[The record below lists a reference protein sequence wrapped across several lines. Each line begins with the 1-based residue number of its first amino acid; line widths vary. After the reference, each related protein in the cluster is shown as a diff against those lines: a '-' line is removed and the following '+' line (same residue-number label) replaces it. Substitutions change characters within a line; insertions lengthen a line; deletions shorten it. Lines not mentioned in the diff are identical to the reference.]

1 MMTLYERFL
10 ESEYV
15 RGCVV
20 THSDEEDEDEDE
32 EEEDE
37 EEEDEE
43 EDEEE
48 EDEEEDDDEG
58 VRTHVHYVLKAGEAG
73 KALRCSST

>member
-1 MMTLYERFL
+1 MYERFL
-10 ESEYV
+10 ESEWV
-15 RGCVV
+15 NGCVV
-20 THSDEEDEDEDE
+20 THSEEE

-37 EEEDEE
+37 EDDDEE
-43 EDEEE
+43 EAEEE
-48 EDEEEDDDEG
+48 EDDDDEG

>member
-1 MMTLYERFL
+1 MYERFL
-10 ESEYV
+10 ESEWV
-15 RGCVV
+15 NGCVV
-20 THSDEEDEDEDE
+20 THSEEE

-37 EEEDEE
+37 EDD
-43 EDEEE
+43 DEEE
-48 EDEEEDDDEG
+48 EEEKEEDDDEG

>member
-1 MMTLYERFL
+1 MYERFL
-10 ESEYV
+10 ESEWV
-15 RGCVV
+15 NGCVV
-20 THSDEEDEDEDE
+20 THSEEE

-37 EEEDEE
+37 EDDD
-43 EDEEE
+43 DEEE
-48 EDEEEDDDEG
+48 EEEQEDDDEG

>member
-1 MMTLYERFL
+1 MTVYERFL

-32 EEEDE
+32 A
-37 EEEDEE
+37 
-43 EDEEE
+43 E

>member
-1 MMTLYERFL
+1 MYERFL
-10 ESEYV
+10 ESEWV
-15 RGCVV
+15 NGCVV
-20 THSDEEDEDEDE
+20 THSEEE

-37 EEEDEE
+37 EEEEE
-43 EDEEE
+43 E
-48 EDEEEDDDEG
+48 EEEDDDEG

>member
-1 MMTLYERFL
+1 MTVYERFL
-10 ESEYV
+10 ESEWV
-15 RGCVV
+15 NGCVV
-20 THSDEEDEDEDE
+20 THSEEE

-37 EEEDEE
+37 EDD
-43 EDEEE
+43 DEEE
-48 EDEEEDDDEG
+48 EEEEEEDDDEG

>member
-1 MMTLYERFL
+1 MYERFL
-10 ESEYV
+10 ESEWV
-15 RGCVV
+15 NGCVV
-20 THSDEEDEDEDE
+20 THSEEEEE

-37 EEEDEE
+37 EEE
-43 EDEEE
+43 EEE
-48 EDEEEDDDEG
+48 EEEEDDDEG

>member
-1 MMTLYERFL
+1 MYERFL
-10 ESEYV
+10 ESEWV
-15 RGCVV
+15 NGCVV
-20 THSDEEDEDEDE
+20 THSE

-37 EEEDEE
+37 EDD
-43 EDEEE
+43 DEEE
-48 EDEEEDDDEG
+48 EEEEEEDDDEG

>member
-1 MMTLYERFL
+1 MYERFL

-32 EEEDE
+32 EEEE
-37 EEEDEE
+37 EEEK
-43 EDEEE
+43 
-48 EDEEEDDDEG
+48 EEDDDEG

>member
-1 MMTLYERFL
+1 MYERFL
-10 ESEYV
+10 ESEWV
-15 RGCVV
+15 NGCVV
-20 THSDEEDEDEDE
+20 THSEEE

-37 EEEDEE
+37 EDDDEE
-43 EDEEE
+43 AEEE
-48 EDEEEDDDEG
+48 EEEDDDEG

>member
-1 MMTLYERFL
+1 MYERFL
-10 ESEYV
+10 ESEWV
-15 RGCVV
+15 NGCVV
-20 THSDEEDEDEDE
+20 THSEEE

-37 EEEDEE
+37 EDDD
-43 EDEEE
+43 DEEE
-48 EDEEEDDDEG
+48 EEEEDDDEG